1 MAQDE
6 KKSLQVSH
14 HGGLHR
20 ILKQRD
26 KAWIWRGK
34 IHQKVKNLCF
44 QKSHV
49 KKTLTN
55 FLIRIVLSTE
65 NSIQRAKPLLQHI
78 RHIMEWLFKMNEL
91 REAGPILIK
100 RLVPAAQ

>member
-26 KAWIWRGK
+26 RARIGRGK

-49 KKTLTN
+49 KKMLNN
-55 FLIRIVLSTE
+55 FLIRRVLSTE

-78 RHIMEWLFKMNEL
+78 TDILWNGSL
-91 REAGPILIK
+91 R
-100 RLVPAAQ
+100 